1 MSVLQQSI
9 LWGSPPAGWALSS
22 DDVHVFCA
30 CLDQP
35 ASRLQHLAQT
45 LSADE
50 RLRAER
56 FHFEQDRKHF
66 IIGRGL
72 LRTILGSYLDI
83 EPSQLQFC
91 YGSYGK
97 PVLAETFGKGKLR
110 FNLSHSQGLALY
122 AITREREIGVDIEHV
137 RPVPEA
143 EQIADRFFCER
154 ESAVFRALPPSQKP
168 KAFFN
173 CWTRKEAYI
182 KAIGDGLAW
191 PLDQIEVSLAPG
203 EPARLLSI
211 AGDPSS
217 AQRWEILELT
227 PACSYVAALAVEGH
241 NWRISCWQW
250 L

>member
-1 MSVLQQSI
+1 M
-9 LWGSPPAGWALSS
+9 
-22 DDVHVFCA
+22 
-30 CLDQP
+30 
-35 ASRLQHLAQT
+35 
-45 LSADE
+45 
-50 RLRAER
+50 
-56 FHFEQDRKHF
+56 
-66 IIGRGL
+66 
-72 LRTILGSYLDI
+72 
-83 EPSQLQFC
+83 
-91 YGSYGK
+91 
-97 PVLAETFGKGKLR
+97 
-110 FNLSHSQGLALY
+110 SHSQGLALY

-143 EQIADRFFCER
+143 EQIADRFFSAR

-191 PLDQIEVSLAPG
+191 PLDQIEVSLALG

-211 AGDPSS
+211 AGDPIS
-217 AQRWEILELT
+217 AKRWELQELT